1 MKTDEDI
8 KIQIDRFMAGETSI
22 EDEARLAEYFR
33 TNIVK
38 EELRPY
44 QEMFAYFDRGMQDT
58 HTHRRRVRP
67 YLLSM
72 AAAILV
78 LLLLMIWPKAQP
90 NQKIVQQIPS
100 EMVNPVEISNKST
113 PDKAVRS
120 TLQGKSVRSV
130 YRRSHYTIRS
140 SRKLM
145 AINPVRTNEMNAATE
160 QLIEEKMSSIEAGQE
175 YILQLIS
182 ALADTQNQGLELIV
196 ASMSA
201 NKNEDVY

>member
-44 QEMFAYFDRGMQDT
+44 QEMFAYFERGMQEP

-67 YLLSM
+67 YLLSV

-78 LLLLMIWPKAQP
+78 LLLLLIWPKAQP

-120 TLQGKSVRSV
+120 TLQGEFVRSV

-140 SRKLM
+140 S
-145 AINPVRTNEMNAATE
+145 TE

-182 ALADTQNQGLELIV
+182 ALADTQNQALELIV

-201 NKNEDVY
+201 SKNEDVY

>member
-38 EELRPY
+38 EELRLY
-44 QEMFAYFDRGMQDT
+44 QEMFAYFERGMQ
-58 HTHRRRVRP
+58 
-67 YLLSM
+67 

-120 TLQGKSVRSV
+120 TLQGESVRSV

-182 ALADTQNQGLELIV
+182 ALADTQNQDLELIV

>member
-38 EELRPY
+38 EELRLY
-44 QEMFAYFDRGMQDT
+44 QEMFAYFERGMQEP

-67 YLLSM
+67 YLLSV

-78 LLLLMIWPKAQP
+78 LLLLLIWPKA
-90 NQKIVQQIPS
+90 
-100 EMVNPVEISNKST
+100 PVEISNKST

-120 TLQGKSVRSV
+120 TLQGEFVRSV

-182 ALADTQNQGLELIV
+182 ALADTQNQDLELIV